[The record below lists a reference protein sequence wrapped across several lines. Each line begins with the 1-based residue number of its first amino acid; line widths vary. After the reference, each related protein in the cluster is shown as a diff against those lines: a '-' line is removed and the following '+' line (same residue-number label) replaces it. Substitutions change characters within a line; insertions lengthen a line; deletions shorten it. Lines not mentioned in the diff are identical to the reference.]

1 MARAE
6 GSDIHNGALGVEQT
20 RWGSSRMKNRLGGK
34 VCHSLTVGRRLISSS
49 LAKDGDLMKESR
61 DVPSGNS
68 TESVNSIDHKSGEAE
83 ATSSFVDFL
92 DALAFVSV
100 TG

>member
-1 MARAE
+1 
-6 GSDIHNGALGVEQT
+6 
-20 RWGSSRMKNRLGGK
+20 MKERLVGK
-34 VCHSLTVGRRLISSS
+34 ECHSLTVGHRLISSS
-49 LAKDGDLMKESR
+49 LAKHGDVMKESR

-68 TESVNSIDHKSGEAE
+68 TESVNSIDHESGEAE
-83 ATSSFVDFL
+83 ATSFFVEFL